1 MHADMAFAVDVG
13 GIFVGAHKDS
23 LEGLEKLA

>member
-13 GIFVGAHKDS
+13 GIFVVARKDF